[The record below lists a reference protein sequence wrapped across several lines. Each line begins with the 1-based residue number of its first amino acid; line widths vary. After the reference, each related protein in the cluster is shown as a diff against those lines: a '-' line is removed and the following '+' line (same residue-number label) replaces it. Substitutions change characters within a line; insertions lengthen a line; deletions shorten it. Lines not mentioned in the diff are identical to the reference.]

1 MPGEN
6 CSVFGCGS
14 CRRTKGIGIWKLP
27 AAKNDS
33 YKKWRSDWL
42 SAITK
47 TRVMDK
53 SFKELIAKDRVYTC
67 ERHFASDD
75 IEICKYLVF
84 AVSFATPIDASRSI
98 ATLFW

>member
-1 MPGEN
+1 MPSEN

-14 CRRTKGIGIWKLP
+14 CRRTKGIRRGKIP

-42 SAITK
+42 TAITK
-47 TRVMDK
+47 RRAMDK
-53 SFKELIAKDRVYTC
+53 SFKELIAKDRAYTC

-75 IEICKYLVF
+75 IEKCD
-84 AVSFATPIDASRSI
+84 SFRVRSGN
-98 ATLFW
+98 

>member
-1 MPGEN
+1 MPGKN

-27 AAKNDS
+27 AAKSDS

-42 SAITK
+42 SVNTK
-47 TRVMDK
+47 AKVMDK

-75 IEICKYLVF
+75 IEICEYLVF
-84 AVSFATPIDASRSI
+84 VFSFAT
-98 ATLFW
+98 